1 MSDKSHFAPGA
12 IFQHNFF
19 DVIKL
24 SIAVANNTRFCMMLQ
39 PFVILE
45 TLCTFSWDST
55 FITGQ
60 IMGSFQ
66 MSFDIKACWL
76 IRAVIT
82 LDHFGLFS
90 FPVLSLV
97 IVQFLFCTKHF
108 STLVT
113 NLLSFVMS
121 VSVMP
126 QRWFWRKAFWTD
138 LTGESCVHHHRLT
151 KLNWARWAVVDWIGL
166 DLLSG
171 IVW

>member
-1 MSDKSHFAPGA
+1 MSLHITLSLCLEPTSFTTKLRFPFHLL
-12 IFQHNFF
+12 NFCGILKILLILMCPQ
-19 DVIKL
+19 VPLQVVTSCKTQ
-24 SIAVANNTRFCMMLQ
+24 SANNTRFCMMLQ

-66 MSFDIKACWL
+66 MSFDIKACRL
-76 IRAVIT
+76 IRAVVT

-108 STLVT
+108 ATLVT

-126 QRWFWRKAFWTD
+126 Q
-138 LTGESCVHHHRLT
+138 
-151 KLNWARWAVVDWIGL
+151 
-166 DLLSG
+166 
-171 IVW
+171 